1 MLSECKQSVSVSF
14 EFIIYYQYLQQ
25 ISNQHFIVR
34 YFLIDA
40 YVLSGKVYKSR
51 SGVYNNLEKEVILA
65 IKILIK
71 RQFKAHTVEKASALL
86 NKIRLDAMNLPG
98 YISGET
104 WVNHYDPCKITV
116 VSTWQTVEDWIRW
129 EESDERAA
137 NEEKLEGLLEARTQ
151 FEVYDL
157 GKSPAK

>member
-1 MLSECKQSVSVSF
+1 M
-14 EFIIYYQYLQQ
+14 
-25 ISNQHFIVR
+25 
-34 YFLIDA
+34 
-40 YVLSGKVYKSR
+40 
-51 SGVYNNLEKEVILA
+51 A

-71 RQFKAHTVEKASALL
+71 RHFKADTVEKASAML

-129 EESDERAA
+129 EGSDERAT
-137 NEEKLEGLLEARTQ
+137 NEQELDSLLEAQTK

-157 GKSPAK
+157 GKSPASQGTNK

>member
-1 MLSECKQSVSVSF
+1 M
-14 EFIIYYQYLQQ
+14 
-25 ISNQHFIVR
+25 
-34 YFLIDA
+34 
-40 YVLSGKVYKSR
+40 
-51 SGVYNNLEKEVILA
+51 A
-65 IKILIK
+65 IKIVIK
-71 RQFKAHTVEKASALL
+71 RQFKAETVEKASALL
-86 NKIRLDAMNLPG
+86 NKIRLDAMNHAG

-129 EESDERAA
+129 EESDKRAA
-137 NEEKLEGLLEARTQ
+137 NEEKLEGLLEARTT